1 MTTAERDLVESL
13 RFELAAVDPPR
24 RCCRIAEIAGLAGAF
39 QPRRRMVT
47 RVILRLRG
55 RAALRAGGSTDPSIV
70 GARAVGDD
78 PWLAWLLMTLS
89 IVAVL
94 VAAIL
99 LLASILCLV
108 LMEGTQVFVDELGIA
123 VELAYLPKG
132 FAHWLGAGRIPWK
145 KVGTLKRSG
154 PLFVIV
160 CDGRNTE
167 GAAGEPLSPIRFLV
181 VDEIERLVNLILER
195 SPNIT
200 FLD

>member
-1 MTTAERDLVESL
+1 MSTATPLVFRPNPLQRTLALLLCAGSWFVGARAVASL
-13 RFELAAVDPPR
+13 LEQMPPLHAA
-24 RCCRIAEIAGLAGAF
+24 
-39 QPRRRMVT
+39 
-47 RVILRLRG
+47 
-55 RAALRAGGSTDPSIV
+55 IV

-89 IVAVL
+89 IAAVL

-108 LMEGTQVFVDELGIA
+108 LMEGTQVFVDEMGIA